1 MPFSRRNGFGK
12 VHRPFEPST
21 EIETKD
27 QNFAIY
33 HELYELLHTFTAVE
47 EAAIRQIVPLQS
59 IIRLGHGNLASK
71 GNTYCVYKKSK
82 LHTVLPLLPSE
93 CNYIVVTRTSKKD
106 GKLKS
111 TKFKRYKIG
120 RALELLKMTGL
131 DVWNIE
137 IDQERLKQWPE
148 EGDLC
153 DLRHDLKIVEVT
165 VDEKGEISSATEC
178 PTKQQSSA
186 TDEINN
192 SGENCY
198 LTSFSPLL
206 NIISLFG
213 YTFQDPMG
221 NGCDKDL

>member
-12 VHRPFEPST
+12 VHRPSPPST

-59 IIRLGHGNLASK
+59 IVRLGHGNLASK

-93 CNYIVVTRTSKKD
+93 CNYIVVTRTSNKVC
-106 GKLKS
+106 KLKL
-111 TKFKRYKIG
+111 TKFKRHKIA
-120 RALELLKMTGL
+120 RALELLKLTGL

-137 IDQERLKQWPE
+137 IDDDKLNQWPE

-165 VDEKGEISSATEC
+165 VDDKGEITNATEC
-178 PTKQQSSA
+178 SAKQQLTA
-186 TDEINN
+186 IDEDS
-192 SGENCY
+192 SGEHC
-198 LTSFSPLL
+198 
-206 NIISLFG
+206 
-213 YTFQDPMG
+213 TFHD
-221 NGCDKDL
+221 N

>member
-1 MPFSRRNGFGK
+1 M
-12 VHRPFEPST
+12 
-21 EIETKD
+21 
-27 QNFAIY
+27 
-33 HELYELLHTFTAVE
+33 
-47 EAAIRQIVPLQS
+47 
-59 IIRLGHGNLASK
+59 
-71 GNTYCVYKKSK
+71 
-82 LHTVLPLLPSE
+82 
-93 CNYIVVTRTSKKD
+93 
-106 GKLKS
+106 
-111 TKFKRYKIG
+111 
-120 RALELLKMTGL
+120 
-131 DVWNIE
+131 
-137 IDQERLKQWPE
+137 
-148 EGDLC
+148 C